1 VEKST
6 DLAPF
11 AAPAL
16 VPDGARTIAKSDMI
30 IACPACGTRYAVPD
44 SAIGSE
50 GRTVR
55 CAKCK
60 HSWFQEP
67 AELVVAVD
75 CNK

>member
-1 VEKST
+1 
-6 DLAPF
+6 
-11 AAPAL
+11 
-16 VPDGARTIAKSDMI
+16 MI

-44 SAIGSE
+44 AALGSE

-67 AELVVAVD
+67 SEPEPIAAAAP
-75 CNK
+75 